1 MQHDRT
7 ILSRIFRSAQARVK
21 RPLQSNRPTVFLALG
36 TAILL
41 ALPGF
46 MLLGSA
52 DPGSAMRLSQARS
65 FHGTTL
71 GRSIGIGETEP
82 SDNGYRRLEYQQ
94 GWPLVIRQ
102 DMTRAGLA
110 RFKQRTPLVSFV
122 HLTDVH
128 IIDAQSPERIP
139 FARKFGVPYRTD
151 YRNQD
156 ALTLHV
162 ADSMVQQINALEGGP
177 ITRDPLSFAIS
188 TGDNGDGRQ
197 MNELRNY
204 VNVLDGGMVTT
215 DSSGEGYIG
224 VQDSFVLPGH
234 EALYDQYYHPDPP
247 PAGIQPDLF
256 KREYGF
262 PEYPGLL
269 EAATTNFEATGL
281 DVPWY
286 SAHGN
291 HDSAVFGYFRAVE
304 EDLELYWDPVGTGQI
319 PDYGSQM
326 FLDVPDGMD
335 IEAFE
340 GCLGSPTEAC
350 VTQIYTGTL
359 KRPVPANPQRAQ
371 YLTEGFLQVHL
382 DSPASP
388 GPIGHGFSEDNLV
401 NNTLYYTFT
410 MSPEI
415 VGIMLDTV
423 NQSGKDSGSIGTIQA
438 DWLESQLQAYSSQY
452 LDTSHQITTTVNAD
466 RMIVLFSHHNL
477 LTLDN
482 DTSLPGDPDPDKV
495 LADEIEQLLLR
506 YPNVILWIN
515 GHSHVNRVWPHRS
528 FRSTAP
534 LKSGFWEINTASH
547 IDFPQQA
554 RTIEIVDN
562 QDGTL
567 SIFGVLIDH
576 FAPPETDPARL
587 DLLGLASISRE
598 LSVNDPD
605 FWIDFQIGAP
615 GDRNV
620 ELLID
625 RPFALQADKLTND

>member
-1 MQHDRT
+1 M
-7 ILSRIFRSAQARVK
+7 
-21 RPLQSNRPTVFLALG
+21 
-36 TAILL
+36 
-41 ALPGF
+41 
-46 MLLGSA
+46 
-52 DPGSAMRLSQARS
+52 
-65 FHGTTL
+65 
-71 GRSIGIGETEP
+71 P
-82 SDNGYRRLEYQQ
+82 SDNGYRRLEYQP

-102 DMTRAGLA
+102 DMARAGLM

-162 ADSMVQQINALEGGP
+162 ADSMVQQINELEGGP
-177 ITRDPLSFAIS
+177 ITRDPVAFAIS

-197 MNELRNY
+197 MNELQNY
-204 VNVLDGGMVTT
+204 VNVLDGELVTT
-215 DSSGEGYIG
+215 DSSGEGYVG

-247 PAGIQPDLF
+247 PTGVEADLF
-256 KREYGF
+256 KRDYGF

-350 VTQIYTGTL
+350 VTQIYTGTV

-371 YLTEGFLQVHL
+371 YLTEGFLQMHL

-388 GPIGHGFSEDNLV
+388 GPVGHGFSKDNLV

-438 DWLESQLQAYSSQY
+438 DW
-452 LDTSHQITTTVNAD
+452 
-466 RMIVLFSHHNL
+466 
-477 LTLDN
+477 
-482 DTSLPGDPDPDKV
+482 
-495 LADEIEQLLLR
+495 
-506 YPNVILWIN
+506 NVILWIN

-534 LKSGFWEINTASH
+534 LQSGFWEINTASH

-576 FAPPETDPARL
+576 FAPPATDPARL

-625 RPFALQADKLTND
+625 RPFAAQAQNPTDD